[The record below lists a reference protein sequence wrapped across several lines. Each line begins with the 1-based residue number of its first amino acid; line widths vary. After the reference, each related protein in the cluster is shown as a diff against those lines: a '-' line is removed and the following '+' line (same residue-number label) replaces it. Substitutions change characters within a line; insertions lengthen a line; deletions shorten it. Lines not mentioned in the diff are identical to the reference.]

1 MWFIELFAA
10 GLPFY
15 RASEDAGISYL
26 FDREA
31 AALYLEGWAQ
41 ERLAK

>member
-1 MWFIELFAA
+1 MWLIELLSASV
-10 GLPFY
+10 PFY

-31 AALYLEGWAQ
+31 AALYLEGWANA
-41 ERLAK
+41 RLPK